1 MFIPNL
7 ERGNEKHLLF
17 QKSFKNRFRCR
28 FVPGHDAEEAEAQD
42 QAAEHGADGQP
53 SVGPR
58 HRIRRRTGIRR
69 RLLVVRS
76 SRGREHPGAPDQSG
90 RHLRFA
96 DSRDGR
102 LKRTGQYFEKSTILF
117 FGDSGRHR
125 SNNFSNAFEILD
137 S

>member
-1 MFIPNL
+1 M
-7 ERGNEKHLLF
+7 F
-17 QKSFKNRFRCR
+17 QKSFKKPFRCR

-76 SRGREHPGAPDQSG
+76 SRGREHPGTPDQSG

-102 LKRTGQYFEKSTILF
+102 LKRTCRSVNILKSRPFYFSAIPGATTATTFRMLLKSST
-117 FGDSGRHR
+117 
-125 SNNFSNAFEILD
+125 AET
-137 S
+137 